1 VKLYSFPS
9 APNPRRVLI
18 FAAEKNLQLEVINV
32 DLRGG
37 ETKTPEFISKN
48 PSGKIPVLELPDGT
62 CISETVAICRYLE
75 ALAPNPNLLG
85 ADPLEAALI
94 EAHHRHIEFELHPNI
109 GAAWVNGPIVAA
121 MGMVEPIEAQRL
133 RGAGLTR
140 KYYERM
146 NEELASRSYVAGD
159 RFTVADISALCMI
172 DFAGALVDLKPDEDL
187 TNLWAWH
194 RLVSDRP
201 SVKNSLAL

>member
-1 VKLYSFPS
+1 MKLYSFPS

-75 ALAPNPNLLG
+75 ALAPNPNLFG

-94 EAHHRHIEFELHPNI
+94 ETHHRHIEFELHPNI

>member
-1 VKLYSFPS
+1 MKLYTFPS
-9 APNPRRVLI
+9 APSPRRVTIL
-18 FAAEKNLQLEVINV
+18 AAEKSLHLDVVNV

-37 ETKTPEFISKN
+37 ETKTPAFLAKN
-48 PSGKIPVLELPDGT
+48 PSGKIPVLELDDGT

-75 ALAPNPNLLG
+75 SLATEPNLFG
-85 ADPLEAALI
+85 HDPLETALI
-94 EAHHRHIEFELHPNI
+94 EAHHRHIEFELHSSI

-121 MGMVEPIEAQRL
+121 AGLVEPIEAQRL

-146 NEELASRSYVAGD
+146 NDELSTRDYLAGD
-159 RFTVADISALCMI
+159 RFTVADISCLCMM
-172 DFAGALVDLKPDEDL
+172 DFAAAMVDLKPDAAL

-194 RLVSDRP
+194 ARVSQRP
-201 SVKNSLAL
+201 SVTG

>member
-75 ALAPNPNLLG
+75 ALAPNPNLFG

-109 GAAWVNGPIVAA
+109 GAAWVNGTIVAA

>member
-75 ALAPNPNLLG
+75 ALAPNQNMFG

>member
-1 VKLYSFPS
+1 MKLYSFPS

-18 FAAEKNLQLEVINV
+18 FAAEKGLQLEVVNV
-32 DLRGG
+32 DLRAG
-37 ETKTPEFISKN
+37 ETKTPEFLGKN

-75 ALAPNPNLLG
+75 ALAPDPNLFG
-85 ADPLEAALI
+85 KDPLETALI

-146 NEELASRSYVAGD
+146 NEELASRSHVAGD

-201 SVKNSLAL
+201 SVKNS

>member
-1 VKLYSFPS
+1 MKLYSFPS

-75 ALAPNPNLLG
+75 ALAPNPNLFG

-172 DFAGALVDLKPDEDL
+172 DFAGALVDLKHDEDL

-201 SVKNSLAL
+201 SVTNSLAL